1 MNTIASAPLSR
12 SPRLLSIDF
21 LRGLVMFIM
30 ALDHVRDFIH
40 RDSFLYDPLDPEK
53 TSIILYITRW
63 ITHFCAPTFVL
74 LSGVAAYLYGRQRPK
89 KELSF
94 FLFTRGLWLVFV
106 DLVIV
111 SFSWGFNPPP
121 HYILF
126 GVVAVIGAS
135 MMVLAL
141 LIYLPKTVILLF
153 GLILIFFHNSLDP
166 LQHSRE
172 FSSFGWSLLHQ
183 FGFFL
188 WGNHFTIQI
197 GYPLIPWAGVLA
209 LGYCMGTLFEPGYD
223 PWKRKKI
230 LGLGGTF
237 AVLLFIFLR
246 FFNIYGDPS
255 VYKPGATVIESL
267 MIFFRVLKYP
277 PSLLYLLITLGPV
290 LLLLSRLKDD
300 GISPSNPLVIFGRVP
315 LFYYVIHLYIIHL
328 IGVLVAL
335 SSGHPFSDMV
345 ADTFI
350 FNNKKL
356 AGTYGLSLF
365 WVYVIWILLAI
376 ALYPLCRWY
385 ADFKSRHRNWRW
397 LSYF

>member
-1 MNTIASAPLSR
+1 MNTFANATLTR

-40 RDSFLYDPLDPEK
+40 RDSFLYNPLDPAK
-53 TSIILYITRW
+53 TTVILYITRW

-121 HYILF
+121 HYSLF
-126 GVVAVIGAS
+126 GVVAVIGAA
-135 MMVLAL
+135 MMVLSV
-141 LIYLPKTVILLF
+141 LIYLPKTAILWF
-153 GLILIFFHNSLDP
+153 GLILIFFHNCLDP
-166 LQHSRE
+166 LQKTG
-172 FSSFGWSLLHQ
+172 FNSFGWALLHKMSS
-183 FGFFL
+183 FI
-188 WGNHFTIQI
+188 WGNHYTIQV
-197 GYPLIPWAGVLA
+197 GYPLIPWTGVLA
-209 LGYCMGTLFEPGYD
+209 LGYYMGTLFEPGYD

-230 LGLGGTF
+230 LGTAGIS
-237 AVLLFIFLR
+237 AIVLFFILR

-255 VYKPGATVIESL
+255 VYKPGETFTVSL

-290 LLLLSRLKDD
+290 LILLSRLKDD

-315 LFYYVIHLYIIHL
+315 LFYYVVHLYFIHL
-328 IGVLVAL
+328 IGVVVAL

-350 FNNKKL
+350 FDNKKL

-365 WVYVIWILLAI
+365 WVYIIWILLVI